1 MACMRA
7 WLTLV
12 ILLLAPALAASP
24 RQMLESGGF
33 AAAWQAGSVSNEL
46 DDLTAAAEAAN
57 LMAQYQV
64 QGKDKKRLWLE
75 RAQAAA
81 RRAIS
86 LYPESAEA
94 YYQLAQAQAEIIR
107 FVGLWSKITLAS
119 AVKENL
125 DACLKRD
132 PDHAR
137 AHMGLALWHLQLA
150 KRGLGWLYGAATT
163 AVVPLFEQAVELAPS
178 NIEVRKNYGF
188 ALIELEKYD
197 AARQQLEQA
206 LALPTL
212 TVPDQLHQARARQ
225 LLAKMP

>member
-1 MACMRA
+1 MRA
-7 WLTLV
+7 WLTLL
-12 ILLLAPALAASP
+12 ILFLTPALAASP

-33 AAAWQAGSVSNEL
+33 AAAWQAGSTSSEL
-46 DDLTAAAEAAN
+46 DDLIAAAEAAN

-64 QGKDKKRLWLE
+64 SGDDEKKLWLE
-75 RAQAAA
+75 RAQDAA

-107 FVGLWSKITLAS
+107 FVGVWSKITLAS
-119 AVKENL
+119 AIKENL

-150 KRGLGWLYGAATT
+150 RRGLGWLYGASSE
-163 AVVPLFEQAVELAPS
+163 AVVPLFEQAVELAPG
-178 NIEVRKNYGF
+178 NIEIRKNYGF
-188 ALIELEKYD
+188 ALIELEKHD
-197 AARQQLEQA
+197 AARRQLEEA
-206 LALPTL
+206 LALPAL
-212 TVPDQLHQARARQ
+212 TVPDRLHQARARQ
-225 LLAKMP
+225 LLAELP